1 MANLNKSHSQAALV
15 NSITEGIKLQ
25 SQNRPQRARKA
36 ANETEGTNN
45 VASYNNT
52 PHPSAPST
60 PIPGA
65 SAAIPAENPESVTG
79 ISNNFSNTGTIAM
92 ANSETASILA
102 NSSNSQNSN
111 GKSSIFAII
120 LFKIFLW
127 IVATVYLKNSDQ
139 TIFKHFLY
147 ILWAHFR
154 HSVNGLQ
161 TLLRHLLII
170 YYRFDCRKFDDSVAE
185 SVESNTKTTEASEE
199 FTIVGERLIERRGR
213 DTGWWVYGRHRGR
226 RSERAFDAQR
236 DRARF

>member
-120 LFKIFLW
+120 LFKIFL
-127 IVATVYLKNSDQ
+127 
-139 TIFKHFLY
+139 
-147 ILWAHFR
+147 
-154 HSVNGLQ
+154 
-161 TLLRHLLII
+161 
-170 YYRFDCRKFDDSVAE
+170 
-185 SVESNTKTTEASEE
+185 
-199 FTIVGERLIERRGR
+199 
-213 DTGWWVYGRHRGR
+213 
-226 RSERAFDAQR
+226 
-236 DRARF
+236 